1 MFHFTFKNDFLEEY
15 GIHLYLLTPI
25 YEIFK
30 FLENFG
36 IFFIALYL
44 LGYKNNFAYLN
55 LNVGMKKELKSIA
68 FKT

>member
-15 GIHLYLLTPI
+15 VIHLYLLTLI

-36 IFFIALYL
+36 SFLLRFTYL
-44 LGYKNNFAYLN
+44 GIRITSHIESEYWDEKGIKINCL
-55 LNVGMKKELKSIA
+55 
-68 FKT
+68 

>member
-1 MFHFTFKNDFLEEY
+1 MFHYTLKNDLLVEY
-15 GIHLYLLTPI
+15 VKYLSKLI
-25 YEIFK
+25 YEIFI

-44 LGYKNNFAYLN
+44 LGYKNNFVYFN
-55 LNVGMKKELKSIA
+55 LYFGMKKELKSIA